1 MSLRLPR
8 NLAPGLSVETGASVL
23 DYEIAGEKA
32 AALGRAGEQVERT
45 LKALRALAKDDE
57 ARPAALQAASD
68 AVYGYFIQR
77 ELSGFAKH
85 DQPIKH
91 YGIPGEILARLGAS

>member
-1 MSLRLPR
+1 MSLRLPQ
-8 NLAPGLSVETGASVL
+8 NLASGLSVETGASVL

-32 AALGRAGEQVERT
+32 AALGRAGEQVEKT
-45 LKALRALAKDDE
+45 LKALRALDKNDVT
-57 ARPAALQAASD
+57 RPAALQAATE

-85 DQPIKH
+85 DGPIKH

>member
-1 MSLRLPR
+1 MSLRLPQ
-8 NLAPGLSVETGASVL
+8 NLATGLSVETGASVL

-32 AALGRAGEQVERT
+32 AALGRAGEQVEKA
-45 LKALRALAKDDE
+45 LKKLRALDRNDQE
-57 ARPAALQAASD
+57 RPAALQSAID

-77 ELSGFAKH
+77 ELSGFARH
-85 DQPIKH
+85 DEAVKH